1 MSPLVELTLAVLLA
15 TGAVYFVLRPIFRVT
30 PSVSEGGEGEG
41 EDSEEDQ
48 SPRAVALRALK
59 EIEFDRATGKLSDAD
74 YDALKR
80 QYTGMAVEALR
91 VTEGVRGQVSG
102 ARVPDTRHLTPETS
116 VACPIHGPSSEV
128 GAQFCAECGRRL
140 SSAHGFCGRCGAALE
155 SGAHFC
161 NACGARVAA

>member
-1 MSPLVELTLAVLLA
+1 VSQLVELTLAVLLA

-30 PSVSEGGEGEG
+30 ASVVEGDEGDE
-41 EDSEEDQ
+41 SEEDL

-74 YDALKR
+74 YDALKN
-80 QYTGMAVEALR
+80 QYTGMALDALR
-91 VTEGVRGQVSG
+91 EAGPSH
-102 ARVPDTRHLTPETS
+102 AFPHPAS
-116 VACPIHGPSSEV
+116 PIPHPACPIHGPSSEI
-128 GAQFCAECGRRL
+128 GARFCPECGRRL
-140 SSAHGFCGRCGAALE
+140 SAAHGFCGRCGAALE